1 MIRSMNAFGMR
12 CWEWKV
18 KGDDMKR
25 RATILSLLVKDFTD
39 ENRPVITT
47 LGNGEVLSERMR
59 K

>member
-1 MIRSMNAFGMR
+1 
-12 CWEWKV
+12 
-18 KGDDMKR
+18 MKR